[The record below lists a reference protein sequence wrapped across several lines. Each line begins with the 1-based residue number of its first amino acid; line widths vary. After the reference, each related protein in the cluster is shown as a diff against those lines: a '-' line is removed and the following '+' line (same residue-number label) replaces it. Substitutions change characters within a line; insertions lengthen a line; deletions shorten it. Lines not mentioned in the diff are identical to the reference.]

1 MFKSPRDAHVLA
13 LEQFF
18 KRNLVAQLPELRG
31 ALKVRSRTTV
41 FFALK
46 TVGYLTSYTH
56 AGRYYTLTHIPRFD
70 EHGYPG
76 LEEFASRAPAE
87 PSRTPRAIE
96 DKVIALRRA
105 NPEWGKR
112 RIADELTKENNW
124 EPLVS
129 PNTVRRIL
137 EGAGLW
143 KRVEA
148 GEGGKGG

>member
-1 MFKSPRDAHVLA
+1 MTAKHIHFPFTTAQQRKLLFETWEATGNVTEACGKAHVG
-13 LEQFF
+13 
-18 KRNLVAQLPELRG
+18 RG
-31 ALKVRSRTTV
+31 T
-41 FFALK
+41 F
-46 TVGYLTSYTH
+46 
-56 AGRYYTLTHIPRFD
+56 YYWKPRFD